1 MRGSVNEAENPLLME
16 SETLFQACSTKEG
29 IEWGMLTQT
38 QKTSPLNHD
47 LSVFFRQDKNNS
59 NYCEGLLRTNQLL
72 VERTK
77 ERVVVEDEK
86 KRELLSVSQVDLSG
100 VKHNSILDLSVDGDR
115 WEGDVLEGKPCG
127 WGVEYDK
134 ENRVAYEGFRI
145 GEWNV
150 CYGRKYYT
158 DISRLE
164 YEGEWCE
171 GLRWGEGTQ
180 YDRNGDVVF
189 GGEWVNDKPAERV
202 FVMDEKNN
210 VFHNRIEELVVMSW
224 CGNAIRW
231 RSLDLRHLHLLK
243 SLKVDH
249 DCFDYVSDV
258 RIIGLSELERVVI
271 DDNCF
276 TVKKWGC
283 GDDPNRH
290 FHLKNC
296 PKLKSLKMGRYSF
309 SDYTVIEIENVGALE
324 EIEIG
329 DLHEGSYNFYS
340 ASLNLKSM
348 VVATQSPLDLPQLKR
363 LIFGD
368 GSFGSCHHL
377 VFESNTISVSSSN
390 RPARTAI
397 HPNGSQCVSILP
409 LQTRVLCYSAKFF
422 PLTRI
427 TE

>member
-1 MRGSVNEAENPLLME
+1 MAKRMRGSVNEAENPLLME

-189 GGEWVNDKPAERV
+189 DGEWVNDKPAERV
-202 FVMDEKNN
+202 
-210 VFHNRIEELVVMSW
+210 
-224 CGNAIRW
+224 
-231 RSLDLRHLHLLK
+231 LK
-243 SLKVDH
+243 
-249 DCFDYVSDV
+249 
-258 RIIGLSELERVVI
+258 RTM
-271 DDNCF
+271 CF
-276 TVKKWGC
+276 T
-283 GDDPNRH
+283 
-290 FHLKNC
+290 
-296 PKLKSLKMGRYSF
+296 
-309 SDYTVIEIENVGALE
+309 
-324 EIEIG
+324 
-329 DLHEGSYNFYS
+329 
-340 ASLNLKSM
+340 
-348 VVATQSPLDLPQLKR
+348 
-363 LIFGD
+363 
-368 GSFGSCHHL
+368 
-377 VFESNTISVSSSN
+377 TILRS
-390 RPARTAI
+390 
-397 HPNGSQCVSILP
+397 
-409 LQTRVLCYSAKFF
+409 
-422 PLTRI
+422 
-427 TE
+427 